1 MTKSIKI
8 LLVVL
13 TTMFS
18 GVTPETGLAKDST
31 YSIFL
36 DRSNPFYPIPK
47 DPDVLTAFGKASKKA
62 LPARRMNILVWNV
75 YKGIESAFRHEFL
88 SLAQDRDLVIAQE
101 IYLDADMLDVFR
113 SLPHFYYSTAT
124 SFYAGKE
131 DIRTG
136 VGTMG
141 TVAPVFTKF
150 IRTQRLEP
158 ITNSPKVALVTSY
171 PIAHTTKKLTVVNL
185 HSINFVT
192 TGSFRH
198 ELHRIYEVIK
208 NIPSPLVFTGDFNT
222 WSRERKNILLEY
234 CQKLKL
240 SEAKFQPDHRITF
253 NGHPLDHFLHT
264 SDIKVLNARVDQFY
278 QGSDHKPLQVEI
290 EYLNPSITQ
299 EELDQIAP
307 E

>member
-13 TTMFS
+13 TTLLTVIPTV
-18 GVTPETGLAKDST
+18 GAAKDT
-31 YSIFL
+31 AYNIFL

-47 DPDVLTAFGKASKKA
+47 DSDVLTSFGKASKKA
-62 LPARRMNILVWNV
+62 LPARKMKILVWNV

-88 SLAQDRDLVIAQE
+88 SLAQDRDLVVSQE
-101 IYLDADMLDVFR
+101 IYLDPDMLDVFR
-113 SLPHFYYSTAT
+113 SLPHFYFSTAT

-136 VGTMG
+136 VGNMG
-141 TVAPVFTKF
+141 PVAPVLTKF
-150 IRTQRLEP
+150 IRTERLEP
-158 ITNSPKVALVTSY
+158 ITNSPKVALITSY
-171 PIAHTTKKLTVVNL
+171 PIAHTNNKLTVVNL

-198 ELHRIYEVIK
+198 ELHRIYEAIK

-222 WSRERKNILLEY
+222 WNKERKNILLEY

-240 SEAKFQPDHRITF
+240 SEARFSPDHRVTF
-253 NGHPLDHFLHT
+253 NGNPLDHFLHT
-264 SDIKVLNARVDQFY
+264 SDIKVLKARVDQNY

-299 EELDQIAP
+299 EELEQNAP